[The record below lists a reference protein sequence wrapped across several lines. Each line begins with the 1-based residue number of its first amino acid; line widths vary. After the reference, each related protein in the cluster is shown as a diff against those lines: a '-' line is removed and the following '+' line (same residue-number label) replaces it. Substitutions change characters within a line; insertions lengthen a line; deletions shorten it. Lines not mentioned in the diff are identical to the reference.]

1 MPLPLTSPPSSALP
15 WKWNKQREQA
25 AMLAAEDKLS
35 DLQICA
41 KLDISRPT
49 LADWK
54 RYPEFQAR
62 MAEIT
67 EDYRK
72 VIRSRGIAIME
83 NRVADLADRQA
94 RMKQVITE
102 RAEKYN
108 KPEIPGGSTGIV
120 AVEFKGVGTGKDFK
134 LIPEYPVDV
143 ALLREMRAHEQQA
156 AQELGQWEKRG
167 EVSGMKARI
176 DENGVVTVEMFR
188 AMLDAPTNRHGQLPS
203 GMEEA
208 V

>member
-1 MPLPLTSPPSSALP
+1 MSSAAYKGHTDTVKLLIERGADI
-15 WKWNKQREQA
+15 NKA
-25 AMLAAEDKLS
+25 
-35 DLQICA
+35 
-41 KLDISRPT
+41 
-49 LADWK
+49 
-54 RYPEFQAR
+54 
-62 MAEIT
+62 
-67 EDYRK
+67 
-72 VIRSRGIAIME
+72 
-83 NRVADLADRQA
+83 
-94 RMKQVITE
+94 
-102 RAEKYN
+102 
-108 KPEIPGGSTGIV
+108 IV
-120 AVEFKGVGTGKDFK
+120 ALDKGVGTGKDFK